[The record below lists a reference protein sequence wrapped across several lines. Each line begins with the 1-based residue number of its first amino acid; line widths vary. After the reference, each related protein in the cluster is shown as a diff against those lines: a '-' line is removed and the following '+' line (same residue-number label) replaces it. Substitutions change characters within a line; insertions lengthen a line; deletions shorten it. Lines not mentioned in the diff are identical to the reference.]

1 MPCKTVVLS
10 AIAVSG
16 ASALSAGRGFLA
28 LNDEMQPDRVAKTL
42 MKVEEEWRSQA
53 IAFSMCSAGMECNGA
68 ASAFQQSCSTI
79 VSAVVQASSG
89 DRDNV
94 AEYMNDVC
102 TEIAEKD
109 WRHGR
114 CTVMGKLI
122 ADTMKEDAFQNRV
135 NFDTAA
141 LCTKFWTSVVKEEG
155 ARVEQERKEQA
166 KAEEEANK
174 ADEAAKAAEAKRKAE
189 EEAEVAEA
197 SKKAEEVVQ
206 VAEETA
212 AKAAV
217 EEKAATALEDKAA
230 TQAKE
235 QKSKEDGEAKEQADL
250 KEVAE
255 VAIKNVTVSDE
266 VAKASNATV
275 VLAANATVLAE
286 PAAVVATPAAVAQ
299 PAVVAAKANKT
310 A

>member
-10 AIAVSG
+10 ALAVSG
-16 ASALSAGRGFLA
+16 ASALSGGRGFLA
-28 LNDEMQPDRVAKTL
+28 LNDEMQPNRVAKML

-53 IAFSMCSAGMECNGA
+53 IAFSMCSAGMECKGA
-68 ASAFQQSCSTI
+68 ASSFQQSCSTV

-109 WRHGR
+109 WRHGH

-122 ADTMKEDAFQNRV
+122 ADTMKEDAFQNRE

-141 LCTKFWTSVVKEEG
+141 LCTKFWTSVAKEEG

-197 SKKAEEVVQ
+197 SKEAEEAAK

-230 TQAKE
+230 TRAKE

-250 KEVAE
+250 KEAAE
-255 VAIKNVTVSDE
+255 VAIKNVTASDE

-299 PAVVAAKANKT
+299 PAVVATKANKT